1 MKDKKNQNRKNFI
14 ARKAK
19 QIAEIEKEMRLDKNV
34 EIAQKKIEEIMCTL
48 SLEDML
54 EIDEYIIKNKLLN
67 S

>member
-34 EIAQKKIEEIMCTL
+34 EIVQKKIEEIMCTL

-54 EIDEYIIKNKLLN
+54 EIDEYIINHTEK
-67 S
+67 

>member
-19 QIAEIEKEMRLDKNV
+19 QIDEIEKEMRLDKNV

>member
-48 SLEDML
+48 PLEDML